1 MSSRG
6 PRATRVAPAS
16 ALLGV
21 GAVGLG
27 VVGALAAGSLLALAY
42 ATTAEPFR
50 PVLRR
55 RAVGVPASWPRLGI
69 LHLSDLHVQAHGDRL
84 FGVQQAL
91 LRGLERQPD
100 LVVVTGDLCETP
112 DDVDRTLALL
122 GTLRPR
128 LGTYV
133 VLGNHEHDAHGPRGV
148 HRSAKPTWVRLLNG
162 ALGAILPA
170 PVRQPGQAAHIAQQL
185 GDGGVEVLS
194 NRGVRVQIGGR
205 SLWLAGADSGWAGR
219 ADLAAALRGRRPNEA
234 CLVLVH
240 EPELAFAA
248 EQYGAQL
255 ILAGHTHGGQVRF
268 PLLGAPYTHRVD
280 PRIRIARGFQ
290 SIGRSL
296 LHISAGFGQTIP
308 LRFGCPPEAVWL
320 DCLPA
325 ASALRQPPL
334 AA

>member
-1 MSSRG
+1 
-6 PRATRVAPAS
+6 
-16 ALLGV
+16 
-21 GAVGLG
+21 
-27 VVGALAAGSLLALAY
+27 
-42 ATTAEPFR
+42 
-50 PVLRR
+50 
-55 RAVGVPASWPRLGI
+55 VPSSWPRLGI

-112 DDVDRTLALL
+112 DDVERTLALL

-133 VLGNHEHDAHGPRGV
+133 VLGNHEHDAHGPQGT
-148 HRSAKPTWVRLLNG
+148 HASYKPAWVRPLNRV
-162 ALGAILPA
+162 LGAILPEPA
-170 PVRQPGQAAHIAQQL
+170 RPPGLAARIAQRL
-185 GDGGVEVLS
+185 GNGGVEVLS
-194 NRGVRVQIGGR
+194 NRGVRLQVGGR

-219 ADLAAALRGRRPNEA
+219 ADLAAALRGRRADEA

-240 EPELAFAA
+240 EPELAFDA
-248 EQYGAQL
+248 ERHGGQL

-268 PLLGAPYTHRVD
+268 PLVGAPYTHRVD
-280 PRIRIARGFQ
+280 PRIRIASGFQ

-296 LHISAGFGQTIP
+296 LHISAGLGHTIP

-320 DCLPA
+320 ECLPA